1 MGCGVHEETSRPVSS
16 SYDSVQQQPIIEK
29 KKLTDAFL
37 PLMIRFIIKYWKK
50 NNKNT

>member
-1 MGCGVHEETSRPVSS
+1 MGCGVAQSAAAMIQYNSN
-16 SYDSVQQQPIIEK
+16 QLLKK

-37 PLMIRFIIKYWKK
+37 HLMIRFIIKYWKK